1 MLLLLP
7 LLHKLTFFFFFC
19 VTLEVYLWVW
29 DEQDV
34 CLLAVRQVVT

>member
-7 LLHKLTFFFFFC
+7 LLHKLTFFFFF

-34 CLLAVRQVVT
+34 CLSAVRQVVA